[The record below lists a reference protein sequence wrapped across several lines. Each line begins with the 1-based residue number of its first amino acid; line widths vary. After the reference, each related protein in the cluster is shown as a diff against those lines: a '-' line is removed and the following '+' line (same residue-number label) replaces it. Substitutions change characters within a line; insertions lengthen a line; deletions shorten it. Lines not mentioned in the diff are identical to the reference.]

1 MFDTCEDP
9 SIKSSTRMKR
19 GNGTHHKVQS
29 YSIAPTCI
37 TNTNQIASCLIS
49 PFNHEEADAR
59 VFLHV
64 NDMSLQNHSK
74 EIIRMVDSDVLV
86 LAVSAFACLKDWLEE
101 LWEDFGVVKYRNHFS
116 VHIIF
121 NNLEE

>member
-1 MFDTCEDP
+1 
-9 SIKSSTRMKR
+9 
-19 GNGTHHKVQS
+19 
-29 YSIAPTCI
+29 
-37 TNTNQIASCLIS
+37 
-49 PFNHEEADAR
+49 
-59 VFLHV
+59 
-64 NDMSLQNHSK
+64 MSLQNHSK

-86 LAVSAFACLKDWLEE
+86 LAVSAFAYLKDWLEE

>member
-9 SIKSSTRMKR
+9 SLKSSTRMKR
-19 GNGTHHKVQS
+19 RNAIHRKIQD

-37 TNTNQIASCLIS
+37 TNTSQIPSCLIS

-101 LWEDFGVVKYRNHFS
+101 L
-116 VHIIF
+116 
-121 NNLEE
+121 